1 VLKLGRL
8 FSAWGVIAFQN
19 KLRTLANNKTPSTA
33 TLLKYLDDKEAVS
46 QIYLDKGRIFSEE
59 LATDNTGF
67 AIMDSAAEAEQIS
80 SDEETEAAAT
90 GV

>member
-1 VLKLGRL
+1 M
-8 FSAWGVIAFQN
+8 
-19 KLRTLANNKTPSTA
+19 
-33 TLLKYLDDKEAVS
+33 S

>member
-1 VLKLGRL
+1 
-8 FSAWGVIAFQN
+8 
-19 KLRTLANNKTPSTA
+19 LRTLANNKTQSTA
-33 TLLKYLDDKEAVS
+33 TLLKYLDDKEAVRE
-46 QIYLDKGRIFSEE
+46 IYLDEGRIFSEE

-67 AIMDSAAEAEQIS
+67 TIMDSAAEAEQIS